1 MTRNMLT
8 DIRDGN
14 LKDLNFYYEQELE
27 NYTNLYKNYLE
38 KVSGNDDDKLQAEK
52 DLKPKI
58 IEKNKL
64 LIDLANV
71 FLENN
76 QRSSQLIEQDYKTI
90 ESKNKQIQNL
100 KKSYENLEIGVVE
113 ENKSEEVKIQKRIEN
128 VEGVTSKNKIILS
141 VLTVINI
148 LLLTV
153 LVVGIVMLSIN
164 KKNV

>member
-1 MTRNMLT
+1 MLT

-64 LIDLANV
+64 LINLANV

-76 QRSSQLIEQDYKTI
+76 QRSSQLIDQDYKTI
-90 ESKNKQIQNL
+90 ESKNKQIENL
-100 KKSYENLEIGVVE
+100 KKSYENLEVGVVE
-113 ENKSEEVKIQKRIEN
+113 ENKGEEVKVQKRIEN
-128 VEGVTSKNKIILS
+128 IEGVGSKNKIILS

-164 KKNV
+164 QKNV